1 MVSLKCFGHF
11 MASFNKSIVCNCM
24 GLDYRN
30 GEFSSEIEG
39 KFGVKSCVTIEEN
52 LNNILTVIT

>member
-1 MVSLKCFGHF
+1 
-11 MASFNKSIVCNCM
+11 MASFNQSIVCNCM